1 MRPPAMYQKGALMRA
16 IPTMLPRRR
25 PRQAR
30 AQATV
35 DAIIQATARV
45 LVEDG
50 YDRASTNRIAQAAGV
65 SIGSLYQYFP
75 SKEALVAALVEAHVD
90 RMMEAVTRILDNN
103 AEPSDLRR
111 SADNLVLAL
120 IAAYRVDPRL
130 HHVLCQEVPKIGD
143 LRRIYEFEQ
152 TLADVI
158 RRHLQSLRHQIRHQN
173 IDRAVFLLINA
184 VPSVIRAAIEGDAEG
199 SNDAA
204 LTSDLT
210 DMILRYLC
218 YVPSGESGQFVAVTE
233 KVSA

>member
-1 MRPPAMYQKGALMRA
+1 MRA

-90 RMMEAVTRILDNN
+90 RMTEVVSRRLDDL
-103 AEPSDLRR
+103 APGDLRH
-111 SADNLVLAL
+111 SAEVLVSAL
-120 IAAYRVDPRL
+120 IAAYRVDPKL

-152 TLADVI
+152 SLSEVI
-158 RRHLQSLRHQIRHQN
+158 RTHLESLRHQIKHSN
-173 IDRAVFLLINA
+173 IERAVFLLINA
-184 VPSVIRAAIEGDAEG
+184 IPSVIRAAIEGDTEG
-199 SNDAA
+199 ADDSS
-204 LTSDLT
+204 LTGELT
-210 DMILRYLC
+210 DMILRYLV
-218 YVPSGESGQFVAVTE
+218 YVPAEESGQYPVA
-233 KVSA
+233 KVSVLSHAENY

>member
-1 MRPPAMYQKGALMRA
+1 MRA

-75 SKEALVAALVEAHVD
+75 SKEALVAALVETHVD
-90 RMMEAVTRILDNN
+90 RMMEAVTRILDTDN
-103 AEPSDLRR
+103 EPSDLHA
-111 SADNLVLAL
+111 SADTLVRAL
-120 IAAYRVDPRL
+120 IAAYRVDPKL

-184 VPSVIRAAIEGDAEG
+184 VPSVIRAAIEGDSEG
-199 SNDAA
+199 VNDPLLRA
-204 LTSDLT
+204 DLT

-218 YVPSGESGQFVAVTE
+218 YVPSGESGQFVAITE
-233 KVSA
+233 KVTA